1 MNRSSTA
8 TRDAQQ
14 APTASDDSDGPND
27 QDAQVT
33 ERIRDLQMPWNRALQ
48 ATAEEAGAA
57 RALNPWNPQEFQ
69 AECVGTVPESGGMKT
84 FVFRR
89 VDGAPL
95 AFRPGQYLNIA
106 FPVDGPDA
114 DPVDRSY
121 SISSAP
127 TQPWTFD
134 VTVKREGGGRV
145 SGWVHDTVHPGTVL
159 DMLGPVGAFHLPDA
173 ERRPRYLLLA
183 AGSGITPIMSMIRTI
198 HSLPG
203 YADIVMLYHGAKPGT
218 FAFSRELEYLA
229 SVDSRITVYYS
240 LGDRSVDAT
249 WEGMAGRLT
258 ASMID
263 DVAPDANGRHVYA
276 CGPEGYLDVAAD
288 LLMKVG
294 VDDTAIHVEY
304 FSGDR
309 QVRLEYKEEVA
320 LAGELAEEYAEAVQ
334 DFHEAQTAS
343 LNVFVSNPDAG
354 AEAGAG
360 ETGNP
365 GGSAGARNTDSAG
378 GSAGARNTTET
389 VETSAAPEAAE
400 TAKPAGPTDPA
411 DPAGTVG
418 TAGTAGT
425 GISSA
430 APGPDP
436 ADFETVGTGAL
447 TMAFVR
453 SRLNVRID
461 AEEEILP
468 VAKQAGI
475 RIGANCQEGMC
486 GSCKSVKLSGEVE
499 MNHQGGIRQREID
512 AGKFLPCCS
521 TATTDLIIDA

>member
-1 MNRSSTA
+1 MTPPSTA
-8 TRDAQQ
+8 STA
-14 APTASDDSDGPND
+14 ASPTAT
-27 QDAQVT
+27 T
-33 ERIRDLQMPWNRALQ
+33 EASPAETADITHRIRDLQMPWNRALR
-48 ATAEEAGAA
+48 APAEQAGAA
-57 RALNPWNPQEFQ
+57 RALNPWHPQEFQ

-89 VDGAPL
+89 LDGAPL

-106 FPVDGPDA
+106 FPVDGPDT

-134 VTVKREGGGRV
+134 ITVKREDGGRV
-145 SGWVHDTVHPGTVL
+145 SGWVHDTVQPGTVL

-183 AGSGITPIMSMIRTI
+183 AGSGITPIMSMIRTV

-203 YADIVMLYHGAKPGT
+203 YADIVILYHGARPGT

-229 SVDSRITVYYS
+229 SVDSRITVFYS
-240 LGDRSVDAT
+240 LGDRSVDGT
-249 WEGMAGRLT
+249 WEGMVGRLT
-258 ASMID
+258 SSMID
-263 DVAPDANGRHVYA
+263 AVAPDANGRHVYA
-276 CGPEGYLDVAAD
+276 CGPEGYLDVAAG
-288 LLMKVG
+288 LLAEVG

-334 DFHEAQTAS
+334 DYHDSQTAA
-343 LNVFVSNPDAG
+343 LDVFVPNPA
-354 AEAGAG
+354 AEVPGTS
-360 ETGNP
+360 ETG
-365 GGSAGARNTDSAG
+365 G
-378 GSAGARNTTET
+378 TTE
-389 VETSAAPEAAE
+389 
-400 TAKPAGPTDPA
+400 GQ
-411 DPAGTVG
+411 GT
-418 TAGTAGT
+418 
-425 GISSA
+425 
-430 APGPDP
+430 
-436 ADFETVGTGAL
+436 ADFETVGTGSL
-447 TMAFVR
+447 TMSFVR
-453 SRLNVRID
+453 SRLDVRID
-461 AEEEILP
+461 PDATILP
-468 VAKQAGI
+468 VAAQAGV